1 MALIEEERFS
11 AAEWAESLGAAIR
24 QAQAKGDP
32 DDGSTYYNHVL
43 EALENLVLDRLP
55 LSAELLARRK
65 QAWRAAFASTPH
77 GRPVTLD

>member
-1 MALIEEERFS
+1 MALIEEGRFS
-11 AAEWAESLGAAIR
+11 AAEWADSLGAAIR
-24 QAQAKGDP
+24 HAQAEGDP

-43 EALENLVLDRLP
+43 EALENLVLAKLP
-55 LSAELLARRK
+55 LSADLLARRM

>member
-1 MALIEEERFS
+1 MALIEEGRFS
-11 AAEWAESLGAAIR
+11 AAEWADSLSVAIR
-24 QAQAKGDP
+24 RAQAEGDP

-43 EALENLVLDRLP
+43 EALERLVLDKLP
-55 LSAELLARRK
+55 LSVDLLVRRK